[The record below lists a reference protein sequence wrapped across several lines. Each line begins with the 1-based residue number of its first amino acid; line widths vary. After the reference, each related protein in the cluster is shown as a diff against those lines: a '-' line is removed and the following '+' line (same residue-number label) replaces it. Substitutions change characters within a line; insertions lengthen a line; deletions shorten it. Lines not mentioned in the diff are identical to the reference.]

1 MHLMMITQTRE
12 QVSVQVIST
21 LALQVQLKHKEL
33 NYHLIM
39 YNLSTILPT
48 FQTPHIS
55 QSDNHCPLFEFSG
68 FFIHSKSKHS
78 DGPHLSGDKLFQ
90 IRSVL

>member
-1 MHLMMITQTRE
+1 MKSRLGVMIVPIDLLPVE
-12 QVSVQVIST
+12 
-21 LALQVQLKHKEL
+21 ALLEQLKHKEL
-33 NYHLIM
+33 NYHLII

-55 QSDNHCPLFEFSG
+55 QSATHCPLFEFSG

-78 DGPHLSGDKLFQ
+78 DGPGL
-90 IRSVL
+90 I